1 MSSINSV
8 VFAWVQKYHR
18 YDAQTTG
25 YAISS
30 QKFVRLARAS
40 VVVLHRPLEIWRSRN
55 NVVIPVS
62 RVTSD
67 LILHEGQ
74 SNRPACFFLVRELIG
89 NPDVRLCF
97 AVIRRTNGNGN
108 ATEIQ
113 AISAILINAKCK
125 CEVSLIMRWLRSTTL
140 HVICEQKKSATIKR
154 KDKHANELVILLWR
168 YFKLYRA
175 RGERDKSIL

>member
-1 MSSINSV
+1 MSSISSV

-25 YAISS
+25 YAIPS

-40 VVVLHRPLEIWRSRN
+40 VVVLHRPLEIWRSCN
-55 NVVIPVS
+55 NVVILVS

-67 LILHEGQ
+67 LILHEDQ
-74 SNRPACFFLVRELIG
+74 SNRPVFLVRELIG

-140 HVICEQKKSATIKR
+140 HVICERKKSATIKR

-175 RGERDKSIL
+175 RGARDKSIL